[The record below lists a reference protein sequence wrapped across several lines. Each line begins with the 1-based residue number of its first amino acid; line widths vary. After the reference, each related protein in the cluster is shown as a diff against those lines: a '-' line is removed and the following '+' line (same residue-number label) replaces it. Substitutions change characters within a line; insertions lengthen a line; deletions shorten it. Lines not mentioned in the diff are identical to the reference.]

1 MIVWLFFGSPLKKW
15 IYVYIYAI
23 TLLAGVFLKRR
34 RMEMISSLH
43 RHCHIIYTL
52 LFRKWKHVFLLLNVL
67 FFLDSFFHGFQT
79 HVSSPTAISGWIYF
93 ISFCSR
99 NLNNLK
105 FMKILLFLWPFW
117 LFFMRFLNC
126 NVLLIC
132 CFVLWFCCLFLGFL
146 WFLFCEVADFLNFMI
161 CLCFLNILS
170 FNCAM
175 FLDCLY
181 LMNFVLLFLPRF
193 FEIVYSLP
201 DVYSSFVVIFPELYV
216 YCCFLNFPKA
226 LHKSSFKWV
235 LFLNF
240 LNGLLHLS
248 DCLELYELSVFSEFS
263 ALLNLLIF
271 RLLWSFCFVW
281 IFGFVWNY

>member
-1 MIVWLFFGSPLKKW
+1 MIVWLFFGSPLKKMY
-15 IYVYIYAI
+15 IYIYIYAI
-23 TLLAGVFLKRR
+23 TLLAGVFLKCRN
-34 RMEMISSLH
+34 MEMISSLH

-132 CFVLWFCCLFLGFL
+132 CFVLWFCCLFLDFL
-146 WFLFCEVADFLNFMI
+146 WFLFCEVADFLNFLI

-193 FEIVYSLP
+193 LKLSTLFPMFILLLLLFFLSCMFIVVS
-201 DVYSSFVVIFPELYV
+201 
-216 YCCFLNFPKA
+216 
-226 LHKSSFKWV
+226 
-235 LFLNF
+235 
-240 LNGLLHLS
+240 
-248 DCLELYELSVFSEFS
+248 
-263 ALLNLLIF
+263 
-271 RLLWSFCFVW
+271 W
-281 IFGFVWNY
+281 IFQKCCINQASNEFFF